1 MIFGPKGDLMGEM
14 RTRRRQ
20 PWDLMGKS
28 SSCPEA
34 LQREGEAREEEAREV
49 GAAKPLLLMDAVKSV
64 RNRVKKSGCGGMS
77 GSTALV
83 PAQQLAPCRR
93 HSSGRILIRKRLKLE
108 RAENR
113 GAQRGLL

>member
-1 MIFGPKGDLMGEM
+1 MGEM
-14 RTRRRQ
+14 RTCRRQ
-20 PWDLMGKS
+20 QWDLMGKS

-34 LQREGEAREEEAREV
+34 LQGEGEVREEEARGEV
-49 GAAKPLLLMDAVKSV
+49 DAAKPLLLMDAVKSM
-64 RNRVKKSGCGGMS
+64 RNRVKKSGCGGMR

-83 PAQQLAPCRR
+83 PAQQLAPCHR
-93 HSSGRILIRKRLKLE
+93 HSSDRILIRKCLKLE